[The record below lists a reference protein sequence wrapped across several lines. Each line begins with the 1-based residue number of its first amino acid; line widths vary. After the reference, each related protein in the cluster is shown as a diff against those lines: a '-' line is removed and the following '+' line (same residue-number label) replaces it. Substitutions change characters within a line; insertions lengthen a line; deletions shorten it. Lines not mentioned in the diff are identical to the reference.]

1 MSRSRQLGLAA
12 IIVAAALAALLL
24 MSRPAGLDEAS
35 SVSRR
40 PGGLLLARRYL
51 ESRGVRCTTFTGHVG
66 RNGPGN
72 ASLVVAFPA
81 TGRLGRAELLRLERW
96 LSGGGTLVVLFDP
109 SFPGFA
115 QKETLEAL
123 GVATRPIWRRE
134 ELNPFRWWKRART
147 PWRLSSPVAQTP
159 IVLSSRARVALKPDA
174 GDMILL
180 EEPKHDAVL
189 GLART
194 VRRGRLVVLPSEVLS
209 NGRLLEGGNADL
221 LEWLGR
227 RLPSS
232 GFVAFDERIHGLG
245 APAKRSAEG
254 TPMADALLAQ
264 LALIYL
270 LGIVALARRQGPPW
284 PEEAA
289 RGSSVGGLLL
299 RLGAVHRRMGH
310 HADAARVMVERA
322 AAFGGWDSVP
332 ADLLEIPPRLD
343 GPGLIRLAQRVAR
356 RQAHDRRKE
365 R

>member
-1 MSRSRQLGLAA
+1 MSRSRQLVLAA
-12 IIVAAALAALLL
+12 VVVAGALAALLL
-24 MSRPAGLDEAS
+24 VSRPAGLDEAS

-40 PGGLLLARRYL
+40 SGGLLLARRYL
-51 ESRGVRCTTFTGHVG
+51 ESRGVRCTTFTGRVG
-66 RNGPGN
+66 KNGPGS

-81 TGRLGRAELLRLERW
+81 TGRPRRAGLLRLKRW
-96 LSGGGTLVVLFDP
+96 ISGGGTLVVLFDHT
-109 SFPGFA
+109 FPGVA

-134 ELNPFRWWKRART
+134 ELNPFRWWTRVRR
-147 PWRLSSPVAQTP
+147 PWRLSSPVANTP
-159 IVLSSRARVALKPDA
+159 IVLSSEARVALKPHA
-174 GDMILL
+174 GDVILL
-180 EEPKHDAVL
+180 EEPKHNAVL

-194 VRRGRLVVLPSEVLS
+194 VGRGRLVILPSEVLS

-227 RLPSS
+227 RLPSPD
-232 GFVAFDERIHGLG
+232 VAFDEGIHGLG
-245 APAKRSAEG
+245 APAKRGAEG

-264 LALIYL
+264 LALLYL
-270 LGIVALARRQGPPW
+270 LAIVALARRQGPPW
-284 PEEAA
+284 PEEAV

-332 ADLLEIPPRLD
+332 ADLQEIPPRLD

-356 RQAHDRRKE
+356 RQEHDRRKE

>member
-1 MSRSRQLGLAA
+1 MSRSRQLVLAA
-12 IIVAAALAALLL
+12 VVVACALAALLL
-24 MSRPAGLDEAS
+24 VSRPAGLDEAS

-51 ESRGVRCTTFTGHVG
+51 ESRGVRCTTFTGRVG
-66 RNGPGN
+66 TNGPGST
-72 ASLVVAFPA
+72 SLVVAFPA
-81 TGRLGRAELLRLERW
+81 TGRPRRAGLLRLNRW
-96 LSGGGTLVVLFDP
+96 VSRGGTLVVLFDH

-115 QKETLEAL
+115 QRDTLESL
-123 GVATRPIWRRE
+123 GVATRSIRRRE

-147 PWRLSSPVAQTP
+147 PWRLNSPVANTP
-159 IVLSSRARVALKPDA
+159 IVLSSQARVVLKPQA
-174 GDMILL
+174 GDVILL
-180 EEPKHDAVL
+180 KEPKYNAVL
-189 GLART
+189 GLARI
-194 VRRGRLVVLPSEVLS
+194 VGRGRLVILPSEVLS
-209 NGRLLEGGNADL
+209 NARLLEGGNADL

-227 RLPSS
+227 RLPSA
-232 GFVAFDERIHGLG
+232 GFVAFDEGIHGLG
-245 APAKRSAEG
+245 VPAKRSAEG

-270 LGIVALARRQGPPW
+270 LAIVALARRQGPPW
-284 PEEAA
+284 PEETA
-289 RGSSVGGLLL
+289 RGGSVGGLLL

-322 AAFGGWDSVP
+322 VAFGGWDGVP
-332 ADLLEIPPRLD
+332 ADLREIPPRLD